1 MTDSNIFLISIFD
14 FSWIASNFEEKES
27 SSHRLKL
34 ITSML
39 EKTRMGG
46 GWGTLCSAHLRG
58 CSSPPP
64 IPADRPGAAA
74 ASVLYAREPSARG
87 ERERERYKKERD
99 RERERERN
107 RESGGVRGGD
117 AGGYRRDDKGRKDG
131 GRDVH
136 GRYRDCYGDSRG
148 SEKFRVPQQNID
160 INKQIMRAQGE
171 SELCTLIEARVAEFN
186 YVVTA
191 PHICLSYEHTNMTF

>member
-1 MTDSNIFLISIFD
+1 
-14 FSWIASNFEEKES
+14 
-27 SSHRLKL
+27 
-34 ITSML
+34 ML

-148 SEKFRVPQQNID
+148 SEKSTDLKRSID
-160 INKQIMRAQGE
+160 INKQIMGARGA
-171 SELCTLIEARVAEFN
+171 SELCTLIEARLAECN
-186 YVVTA
+186 HVNVVTA
-191 PHICLSYEHTNMTF
+191 FRKLLLIRRDGVPSGHVERALLALEGAALRTINVFAG